1 MSSLRSATRVL
12 KDHELSGKFIDDQ
25 VKLMKMN
32 QKKIAKSKQAEEEK
46 SAFIQAMSARGRQMM
61 QERRASRRQGIA
73 KNREIEAKARRK
85 ELLRP
90 KSSVGRRHHTIPK
103 QIRRVHSAP
112 RRRNME
118 EVWARLATPKTT
130 PRMSDEPIVRPDL
143 KKWGIYP
150 GQLPRP
156 GDNTNGQNPVRP
168 PYNTHFHPGQH
179 KQRRKKR
186 GKQRNTK
193 KIKRKSVKSK
203 SQQDTD
209 LVVTAESTSRSIF
222 VIHEGESDFASSS
235 DEDGLPSAKPKRRTR
250 TAKTKRAQVVAG
262 KLPARRPL
270 IKRKSASA
278 KFKPK
283 RTLAIDA
290 LAKHHIS
297 GRSKRD
303 PNALPSNM
311 LVEGVNSF
319 NEKNRITKLSAT
331 ELRKRIWDEFSASG
345 VSVAT
350 LAAYEELYCGDSP
363 NRPRK
368 VSDAALKR
376 CVDPGSKSVVV
387 PRQE

>member
-1 MSSLRSATRVL
+1 
-12 KDHELSGKFIDDQ
+12 
-25 VKLMKMN
+25 MN

-73 KNREIEAKARRK
+73 LNRAKEAKARRK

-90 KSSVGRRHHTIPK
+90 KSSIGRRHHTIPK

-130 PRMSDEPIVRPDL
+130 PRPSNEPIVRPDL
-143 KKWGIYP
+143 KKWGIYYP

-156 GDNTNGQNPVRP
+156 DNGANGQNPVRP

-179 KQRRKKR
+179 KQRRKIR

-193 KIKRKSVKSK
+193 KLKRKSTM

-209 LVVTAESTSRSIF
+209 LVVTAGSNDTSRSIF
-222 VIHEGESDFASSS
+222 VIHEGESDCTSSS
-235 DEDGLPSAKPKRRTR
+235 DEDGLPSPKPKRKIRTP
-250 TAKTKRAQVVAG
+250 KTKRAQIVIG

-270 IKRKSASA
+270 IKRKSLEA

-290 LAKHHIS
+290 LAMYHIS

-303 PNALPSNM
+303 PNAIPSDM

-319 NEKNRITKLSAT
+319 NEKNRITKLSAK
-331 ELRKRIWDEFSASG
+331 ELRKRIWEEFSASG

-350 LAAYEELYCGDSP
+350 LAAYEELYCAESP

-368 VSDAALKR
+368 VSDAALKK
-376 CVDPGSKSVVV
+376 CANPASKSVII
-387 PRQE
+387 PRQK